1 MITPKES
8 SSYSLLLLLLFIF
21 LESTIGVLHNN
32 LEHIRKHSNK
42 MVV

>member
-8 SSYSLLLLLLFIF
+8 SSLLLLLFFIL

-32 LEHIRKHSNK
+32 LEHIRKHSKK